1 MCGMHRRTFL
11 IGAAAAAASPA
22 LAARG
27 AAGLRE
33 AVEPIRLAAK
43 VPAVGLGVVDRGDV
57 VFLGGLGEVAGHAA
71 TEHDRFRAA
80 SISKLFTAQ
89 AVMRLAEAKKLR
101 LDDDVGRWLPAFA
114 GRGLDLRHLLTHR
127 SGLRD
132 AILPVETDDP
142 ARVEAYLKI
151 LAGQPPARSPG
162 AAYAYTDADY
172 NVLGAVVAAASGRP
186 YVGYVQAEIIERLK
200 CLDADIFPSPAARG
214 SLAPPFLKPTARPA
228 TPRPFDIAFAP
239 SEGLVT
245 GARDLTL
252 WLQATLNRDRRLLSR
267 ASFQAMMVPQAAA
280 DGAERYMGFGW
291 QLRSEDGR
299 DIAEHGGSVRGYNA
313 LVLTYPRER
322 RGFVILTNAGDAP
335 RWEMARALDRAL
347 DAPAAVG

>member
-1 MCGMHRRTFL
+1 MLRRTFL
-11 IGAAAAAASPA
+11 AAAAAVAASPG
-22 LAARG
+22 LAAPR

-33 AVEPIRLAAK
+33 AVEPIRAAAN
-43 VPAVGLGVVDRGDV
+43 VPAVGLGVIDRGEV
-57 VFLGGLGEVAGHAA
+57 VFLGGLGEVAGRTA

-89 AVMRLAEAKKLR
+89 AVMRLIDARRVR
-101 LDDDVGRWLPAFA
+101 LDDDVGRWLPVFA
-114 GRGLDLRHLLTHR
+114 GRGLSVHQLLTHR
-127 SGLRD
+127 SGFRD
-132 AILPVETDDP
+132 AIFPLPADDP

-151 LAGQPPARSPG
+151 LAGQPAARPPG

-172 NVLGAVVAAASGRP
+172 NVLGAVVAAASGTP
-186 YVGYVQAEIIERLK
+186 YAAFVQAEIIGRLK
-200 CLDADIFPSPAARG
+200 LPDADIFPSAQARA
-214 SLAPPFLKPTARPA
+214 SLAPPFLNKPSVRPA

-252 WLQATLNRDRRLLSR
+252 WTQATLRQDRRLLSR
-267 ASFQAMMVPQAAA
+267 SSFKAMTIPQAPA

-291 QLRSEDGR
+291 QLRSEGGR
-299 DIAEHGGSVRGYNA
+299 DVAEHGGSVRGYNA
-313 LVLTYPRER
+313 LVLTYPKQR
-322 RGFVILTNAGDAP
+322 RGFVILTNADDAP

-347 DAPAAVG
+347 DAPTPLS